1 MKIIDRTLC
10 VVLMLVASAFSS
22 MRAEAQDVKEK
33 AFDAPNNVKIKVR
46 MEGPYTAEAPLQ
58 IVCYFRY
65 TPDGA
70 MRMTGAPVELDKKLG
85 GVIASLRE
93 RGEFVGDELETLW
106 ITPPKGSIKAKA
118 LLLVGL
124 GKEEALSLKVM
135 ERVGRVSLREAAK
148 AGVKRVAFAPLI
160 RDQGNSKLPIGD
172 VEIAVVQAMLLV
184 YDTEKRLQ
192 KEGLAKPFTLDE
204 WIVEAGHAYFD
215 ETAAAAEKAIQQATA
230 ALKDRSA
237 KPYLR
242 NQGTPKGETKVIP
255 DHDQH
260 KAAGTCRSHSHS
272 LALHYSSDFLLLCA
286 PFPSF

>member
-1 MKIIDRTLC
+1 MKIINRILC
-10 VVLMLVASAFSS
+10 IVLVLVMS

-46 MEGPYTAEAPLQ
+46 MEGPYTADVPLQ
-58 IVCYFRY
+58 IVCYFKY

-70 MRMTGAPVELDKKLG
+70 KRMKGAPVELDKKLG

-106 ITPPKGSIKAKA
+106 ITPPKGAIKAKA

-160 RDQGNSKLPIGD
+160 RDQGNSKLPTGD
-172 VEIAVVQAMLLV
+172 VEIAFWPTTPRSDSRKGASPNPIRSTSGSWKQAPIFSTKRRRLRQRRSN
-184 YDTEKRLQ
+184 KRL
-192 KEGLAKPFTLDE
+192 P
-204 WIVEAGHAYFD
+204 
-215 ETAAAAEKAIQQATA
+215 
-230 ALKDRSA
+230 R
-237 KPYLR
+237 
-242 NQGTPKGETKVIP
+242 
-255 DHDQH
+255 
-260 KAAGTCRSHSHS
+260 
-272 LALHYSSDFLLLCA
+272 
-286 PFPSF
+286 